1 MVRTG
6 FAVVWVG
13 GVAQAPFGLE
23 RCGLLSVQAA
33 ILQCLVTH
41 LQTDPVGFV
50 DGHRLGEPTTQA
62 VARGEGAGWLGSGC
76 GWRSITHARWPALS
90 FFGAG
95 GRRP

>member
-1 MVRTG
+1 MA
-6 FAVVWVG
+6 F
-13 GVAQAPFGLE
+13 PFGLK
-23 RCGLLSVQAA
+23 RCGWLCVQAA

-50 DGHRLGEPTTQA
+50 DGHRLGEPRMQA
-62 VARGEGAGWLGSGC
+62 VPRGEGAGWVGSGC
-76 GWRSITHARWPALS
+76 GGDQLPMLVGQRCH